1 MIQPIVSPLPGTH
14 ACLTIPTECYIQVSS
29 AGELSLII
37 EMHIKNLQRT
47 KVSVWLYDNVDCRLQ
62 GRIIGFDEYMNLI
75 LDDVEEV
82 FINKK
87 QSQPNSS
94 LGRILLKGDNITLIQ
109 SV

>member
-1 MIQPIVSPLPGTH
+1 MSGRKQQVMIQPINVIFKYL
-14 ACLTIPTECYIQVSS
+14 Q
-29 AGELSLII
+29 
-37 EMHIKNLQRT
+37 QRT

>member
-1 MIQPIVSPLPGTH
+1 MLYSNIFNRLVNIL
-14 ACLTIPTECYIQVSS
+14 YN
-29 AGELSLII
+29 SLNQIF
-37 EMHIKNLQRT
+37 NTPQRT

-87 QSQPNSS
+87 QSQSDNH